1 MQVHISPFTDDAY
14 CPLKIVL
21 KLYIFPPDAS
31 SSSILSRNSM
41 DDTLWNK
48 CGQQYFERLSKLNQ
62 ASLLDIGLFDETIEI
77 IRSFMTE
84 VCVVCLLFMFQAY
97 SYYVHY

>member
-1 MQVHISPFTDDAY
+1 
-14 CPLKIVL
+14 
-21 KLYIFPPDAS
+21 
-31 SSSILSRNSM
+31 M

-48 CGQQYFERLSKLNQ
+48 CGQEYFEQLRRFNQ

-84 VCVVCLLFMFQAY
+84 VGVIPVQSMQCLLLLTPSLNIIIFLLHIFAILMFSFLSQT
-97 SYYVHY
+97 